1 MTELEGASR
10 NKAASP
16 AEMWSVWASLITTLL
31 SRVLKRVFFFS
42 TKQKLTPC

>member
-1 MTELEGASR
+1 MWGWEMTELEGASR

-31 SRVLKRVFFFS
+31 SRVLKRVF
-42 TKQKLTPC
+42 